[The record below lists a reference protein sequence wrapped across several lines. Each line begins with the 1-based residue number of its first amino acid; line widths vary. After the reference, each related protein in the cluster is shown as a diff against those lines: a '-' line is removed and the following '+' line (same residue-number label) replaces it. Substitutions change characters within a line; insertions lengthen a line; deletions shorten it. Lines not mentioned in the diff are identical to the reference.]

1 MALLEPFE
9 NPVLPKP
16 AQTICSKQ
24 AQPLKVS
31 AGKAALN
38 KHAGR
43 VVGLKN
49 FSAAAY
55 AGATSG
61 GVGYHGAPVS
71 DPLALFTDFQWFLY
85 RARNTVYF
93 TSFSDQS
100 FDKERLMSMVAMMVS
115 LAPQLTHGFKG
126 ATPGAPLP
134 QHLLEAITSI
144 MEVDS
149 FDNYPDVSLTP
160 ALELFED
167 KSMPLF
173 RVRAFVR
180 RGGPDAKGRSSM
192 ILVQSAHAM
201 MEGADSAMLTR
212 SHSAARAP
220 GASELATGMALR
232 QRISVG
238 LIGALSAPLHLV
250 LGQILAPK
258 SADMH
263 FATLVF
269 ERARMRRVADRLG
282 VAQRSLMFA
291 LVLYALN
298 KHGTGFSDK
307 KIKTAYTT
315 LDDDRTR
322 KGDDYFRVRVI
333 NASFDVEPD
342 LEKFVKA
349 VDAEINAV
357 EAKDTAHMQMVI
369 NAIFTTHRILSR
381 FLPFLYTQRFFRFN
395 SDCHAVLTL
404 VPPHRIAGR
413 LTQGLTEPV
422 YCGSYHPG
430 TNLCTFVP
438 GREYVTFNFSIRPR
452 HAGEVKD
459 VEALLAGLDRG
470 A

>member
-1 MALLEPFE
+1 M
-9 NPVLPKP
+9 
-16 AQTICSKQ
+16 
-24 AQPLKVS
+24 
-31 AGKAALN
+31 
-38 KHAGR
+38 
-43 VVGLKN
+43 KN

-55 AGATSG
+55 VGATSEG
-61 GVGYHGAPVS
+61 LGHHGAPVS

-134 QHLLEAITSI
+134 EHLLEAITSVE
-144 MEVDS
+144 EVDS
-149 FDNYPDVSLTP
+149 FDAYPDASLSP
-160 ALELFED
+160 ALELFDDE
-167 KSMPLF
+167 KMPLF

-180 RGGPDAKGRSSM
+180 RDGPDEQGRSSM

-220 GASELATGMALR
+220 GASELAASVPWR
-232 QRISVG
+232 QRLTVG
-238 LIGALSAPLHLV
+238 LAGALSAPLHL
-250 LGQILAPK
+250 LMGQIMAPK
-258 SADMH
+258 TAQMH
-263 FATLVF
+263 FSTLVF
-269 ERARMRRVADRLG
+269 PRARMRRVADKLG

-298 KHGTGFSDK
+298 KGGTGFSDK
-307 KIKTAYTT
+307 KIRTAYTT

-333 NASFDVEPD
+333 DASFAVESD
-342 LEKFVKA
+342 LETFIKA
-349 VDAEINAV
+349 VDAEINAI
-357 EAKDTAHMQMVI
+357 EAKDTAHMQLVI
-369 NAIFTTHRILSR
+369 NAIFTTHRFLSR

-395 SDCHAVLTL
+395 NDYHAVLTL

-413 LTQGLTEPV
+413 LTHGLTEPV

-438 GREYVTFNFSIRPR
+438 GREYVTFNFSIRPQ

-459 VEALLAGLDRG
+459 VETLLAALDPG